1 MFQNNRNFW
10 QEPDEPELMSVCDNS
25 LVRLESKLKLGDTK
39 STQKVSEGGRDNEKL
54 NLFEGGIE

>member
-1 MFQNNRNFW
+1 
-10 QEPDEPELMSVCDNS
+10 MSVCDNS